1 MIKILELTLDLSEL
15 LDVDDNLQKDIILN
29 WNESKLNKFLKGQLV
44 GTSPFTIK
52 NVDKIELALFD
63 DEVHLLIIYEQ
74 TRLFSNKQDF
84 IKVKFEINDEILIF
98 EWRTSYWVINRQK
111 IK

>member
-1 MIKILELTLDLSEL
+1 MLEITVDLSEL

-52 NVDKIELALFD
+52 NVDKIEFALFD
-63 DEVHLLIIYEQ
+63 DEAHLLIIYEQ
-74 TRLFSNKQDF
+74 QRLFSNKPDF
-84 IKVKFEINDEILIF
+84 IKVKFNINDEILIF
-98 EWRTSYWVINRQK
+98 EWRTSYWIINRQK

>member
-1 MIKILELTLDLSEL
+1 MLEITLDLCEL
-15 LDVDDNLQKDIILN
+15 QGIDDDLQKDIILN

-52 NVDKIELALFD
+52 NVDKIEFALFD
-63 DEVHLLIIYEQ
+63 DEAHLLIIYEQ
-74 TRLFSNKQDF
+74 QRLFSNKRDF
-84 IKVKFEINDEILIF
+84 IKVKFDINDEILIF

>member
-1 MIKILELTLDLSEL
+1 MLEITLDLSEL
-15 LDVDDNLQKDIILN
+15 LDVDDNLQKEIICN
-29 WNESKLNKFLKGQLV
+29 WNQSKLNKFLKGQLV

-63 DEVHLLIIYEQ
+63 DEAHLLIIYEQ

-84 IKVKFEINDEILIF
+84 IKVKFDINDEILIF
-98 EWRTSYWVINRQK
+98 EWRTSFWTIEKQK

>member
-1 MIKILELTLDLSEL
+1 MIEITLDLSEL
-15 LDVDDNLQKDIILN
+15 GSIEDNLQKDIVLN
-29 WNESKLNKFLKGQLV
+29 WNQSKLNKFLKGQLV
-44 GTSPFTIK
+44 GTSAFTIK

-63 DEVHLLIIYEQ
+63 DEAHLLIIYEQ
-74 TRLFSNKQDF
+74 QRLFSNKQDF
-84 IKVKFEINDEILIF
+84 IKVKFDINDEILIF

>member
-1 MIKILELTLDLSEL
+1 MDLSEL

>member
-1 MIKILELTLDLSEL
+1 MLEITLDLHEL
-15 LDVDDNLQKDIILN
+15 GSIEDNLQKDIVLN
-29 WNESKLNKFLKGQLV
+29 WNQSKLNKFLKGQLV
-44 GTSPFTIK
+44 GTSAFTIK

-74 TRLFSNKQDF
+74 QRFKNKSDF
-84 IKVKFEINDEILIF
+84 IKVKFNIHDEILIF
-98 EWRTSYWVINRQK
+98 EWRTSFWTIEKQK